1 MTALKC
7 TRIILGFLSSV
18 ILVSTDSVADE
29 AANKELAKR
38 WMKEVWQDHNS
49 AYINEISTED
59 FDRAEAMAFS
69 ENVFSQYP
77 DWKGSVVKLLAES
90 DTVVMI
96 FRGTGTSVMPESEGK
111 TVEMDGVVLLT
122 FSNDKIANIQGFW
135 DNWRTMQQLGYTA
148 LPPSIEPSE

>member
-1 MTALKC
+1 MKALRC

-69 ENVFSQYP
+69 ERLRTFKDS
-77 DWKGSVVKLLAES
+77 
-90 DTVVMI
+90 
-96 FRGTGTSVMPESEGK
+96 GTIGALCNSWAT
-111 TVEMDGVVLLT
+111 
-122 FSNDKIANIQGFW
+122 
-135 DNWRTMQQLGYTA
+135 QLYRRA
-148 LPPSIEPSE
+148 